1 MRYLPLKAPMRTR
14 GVLAVLPREQPWLP
28 SPEQER
34 LLETCATLV
43 AIAVERVHYIEVAQ
57 EALVQM
63 ESERLRNGLLAAL
76 SHDLRTPLTA
86 LVGLA
91 DSLSLGGALPPA
103 QAELAQAIRGEAM
116 RTSALVHNLLD
127 MARLQ
132 SGQVTLKKEWQP
144 LEEVVGAALQARA
157 SVLAQHRVRVDLPA
171 DLPLLEFDAVLME
184 RVFCNLIEN
193 AAKYT
198 PPGSLIEIGA
208 RREAERV
215 LVSVSDNGPGLPPG
229 KEAGLFEKFTR
240 GQDESAI
247 PGVGLGLAIVRAI
260 VDAHKGKVWAENR
273 SDGPGARF
281 VFTLPLGQ
289 PPALPTELL

>member
-1 MRYLPLKAPMRTR
+1 MMISGRSWDNPGQTPD
-14 GVLAVLPREQPWLP
+14 P
-28 SPEQER
+28 SPR
-34 LLETCATLV
+34 T
-43 AIAVERVHYIEVAQ
+43 
-57 EALVQM
+57 
-63 ESERLRNGLLAAL
+63 AAAA
-76 SHDLRTPLTA
+76 SPTTRPSPTMTPR
-86 LVGLA
+86 
-91 DSLSLGGALPPA
+91 
-103 QAELAQAIRGEAM
+103 QAIPPPRW
-116 RTSALVHNLLD
+116 TVQALL
-127 MARLQ
+127 
-132 SGQVTLKKEWQP
+132 GW
-144 LEEVVGAALQARA
+144 
-157 SVLAQHRVRVDLPA
+157 LPA

-208 RREAERV
+208 RREAEQM
-215 LVSVSDNGPGLPPG
+215 LISVSDNGPGLPPG

-281 VFTLPLGQ
+281 VFALPLGQ